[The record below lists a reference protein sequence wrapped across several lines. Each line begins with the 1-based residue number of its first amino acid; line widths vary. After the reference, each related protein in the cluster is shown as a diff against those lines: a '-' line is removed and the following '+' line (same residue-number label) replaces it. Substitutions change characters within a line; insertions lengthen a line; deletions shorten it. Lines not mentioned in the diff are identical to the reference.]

1 LASGEPSV
9 REQHTPQTC
18 GKAAFNSRRC
28 DARRVEP
35 ARIARHSRCLPF
47 PMAQPRPLCRHGE
60 VSCSIPDDHTGRK
73 SYLLVTSTSL
83 WTHKRFAVKK
93 RSDPKSRTRLT
104 KGEPE

>member
-9 REQHTPQTC
+9 REQHTSQTC

-47 PMAQPRPLCRHGE
+47 PMAQPRPLCRHAE
-60 VSCSIPDDHTGRK
+60 VSCSIPDGHTGLR
-73 SYLLVTSTSL
+73 SDLLVTLPLL
-83 WTHKRFAVKK
+83 WAHKRFAFKK